1 MRLLKLIV
9 CLLVASGVHFP
20 SDTYASDIDITIR
33 HIDRSHSQGIVDTY
47 RVKSMDELKSISID
61 TNLGKYAISEL
72 GTTHSNSSQD
82 IHIWYDDMENPDLI
96 IKSVTGIKDGKR
108 LDLTKYVKEE
118 DFTPM
123 NVVVQK

>member
-9 CLLVASGVHFP
+9 CLLVASGVYFP

-72 GTTHSNSSQD
+72 GTTHYGKSFFD
-82 IHIWYDDMENPDLI
+82 IQKVYW
-96 IKSVTGIKDGKR
+96 IKRWKST
-108 LDLTKYVKEE
+108 
-118 DFTPM
+118 
-123 NVVVQK
+123 